1 MSGSIQPKIALD
13 EPNIRPK
20 PTSQK
25 QGVPM
30 QKSIR
35 FFIRILPVF
44 LARVKPASHIEK
56 PACIKN
62 TNAAPI
68 RTHIVFTELY
78 INFYLLSML
87 SLMLFINRFRF
98 EGWSSF
104 CILSHFLSKTKR
116 QNKRLLSFGKED
128 ILVLPEKR
136 CQCNNTKSVPEITFS
151 KTPLPLC

>member
-1 MSGSIQPKIALD
+1 MMSGSIQPKIALD

-62 TNAAPI
+62 TSAAPI

-87 SLMLFINRFRF
+87 SEMLFINSLRF

-104 CILSHFLSKTKR
+104 CILSHFLSK
-116 QNKRLLSFGKED
+116 NKEAEQASSSFAKED
-128 ILVLPEKR
+128 VLVLPEK
-136 CQCNNTKSVPEITFS
+136 NMMSV
-151 KTPLPLC
+151 